1 MQRKGSWP
9 ARIKNGS
16 NVYHSCRKDVGFLKI
31 NFSLFLYLRP
41 SPGRIL
47 HRWPRNRCSKW
58 VAGEKRSE
66 NVTSTI
72 CNEFLV
78 RIHSVVVFLG
88 HQGCKWHRLSKRN
101 NSNDDGIA
109 DVLKST
115 LQIWNL
121 WFWQSIEII
130 LCVHK
135 LVQKHKQIKLIRVHL
150 NWFTCKCTYPAG
162 IFPTILTS
170 YSVLKLKKYDNSVPA
185 TT

>member
-1 MQRKGSWP
+1 MVKHATPGLLTLGRDSN
-9 ARIKNGS
+9 NGPIRMITTNTS
-16 NVYHSCRKDVGFLKI
+16 DAEKRLVTCENKKRVKCIPQLSKRCLLGFLKI

-58 VAGEKRSE
+58 IAGEKRSE

-101 NSNDDGIA
+101 NSDDDGIA

-135 LVQKHKQIKLIRVHL
+135 LVQKLKEDKTHQGASKLI
-150 NWFTCKCTYPAG
+150 YM
-162 IFPTILTS
+162 
-170 YSVLKLKKYDNSVPA
+170 
-185 TT
+185 

>member
-1 MQRKGSWP
+1 MVKHATPGLLTLGRDSNNGPIRMITTNTSDAEK
-9 ARIKNGS
+9 RLVTCENIKKNGS
-16 NVYHSCRKDVGFLKI
+16 NLYHSCRKDVGFLKI

-58 VAGEKRSE
+58 IAGEKRSE

-78 RIHSVVVFLG
+78 RIHSVIVFLG

-101 NSNDDGIA
+101 NSDDDGIA

-121 WFWQSIEII
+121 WFRQSIEII
-130 LCVHK
+130 FVC
-135 LVQKHKQIKLIRVHL
+135 ISGR
-150 NWFTCKCTYPAG
+150 
-162 IFPTILTS
+162 
-170 YSVLKLKKYDNSVPA
+170 
-185 TT
+185 